1 MKINEIIKKFGGQTN
16 LANLLGIRQSAIAYW
31 VKKGSIPNK
40 WHEKIIEIAQ
50 QQGLPLTLLN
60 VDVRESSTAEYID
73 SYGNGF
79 NLSNFGEGDLS
90 NIALAPSQFIF
101 YTSTQGQVKVK
112 VFLDDETIWT
122 TQQGMAEIFDTTKQ
136 TISYHLNNIFKE
148 LELVKTATVK
158 EILTVQTEGNRSI
171 ERQLEYYNLDVI
183 ISIGYRVKSQKGVRF
198 RQWATSVLKNYIQNG
213 YVINGEKITN
223 DRFVSLENDVNILK
237 SQMNKINSKIKENSL
252 EFNQNIFFD
261 GQIYDSYSFVNDLI
275 KLAKSEIVLID
286 NYIDD
291 TVFTLFS
298 KYPNINFTIYT
309 STISKQLKLDFEK
322 YSKQYKN
329 ISLKTFKS
337 SHDRF
342 LIIDKKEIY
351 HLGASLK
358 DLGKKWFLKESA

>member
-1 MKINEIIKKFGGQTN
+1 MQ
-16 LANLLGIRQSAIAYW
+16 
-31 VKKGSIPNK
+31 
-40 WHEKIIEIAQ
+40 
-50 QQGLPLTLLN
+50 
-60 VDVRESSTAEYID
+60 
-73 SYGNGF
+73 
-79 NLSNFGEGDLS
+79 DLS
-90 NIALAPSQFIF
+90 NLVV
-101 YTSTQGQVKVK
+101 YNDGELELKVS
-112 VFLDDETIWT
+112 VDSETIWL
-122 TQQGMAEIFDTTKQ
+122 TQKQIAEVFGGTKQ
-136 TISYHLNNIFKE
+136 NISLHINNIYKEKE
-148 LELVKTATVK
+148 LDKISTVK
-158 EILTVQTEGNRSI
+158 YYLTVQKEGNREVTRNI
-171 ERQLEYYNLDVI
+171 EHYNLDMI
-183 ISIGYRVKSQKGVRF
+183 LSLGYRINSIKATKF

-213 YVINGEKITN
+213 YAINNHKITEQ
-223 DRFVSLENDVNILK
+223 RLFALENDMQFIK
-237 SQMNKINSKIKENSL
+237 SKIKNNSL

-261 GQIYDSYSFVNDLI
+261 GQIYDAYIFVNDLL
-275 KLAKSEIVLID
+275 KLAKEEVILID

-358 DLGKKWFLKESA
+358 DLGKKWFAFSKMSLNSLNLDDILHKLEV

>member
-1 MKINEIIKKFGGQTN
+1 MQ
-16 LANLLGIRQSAIAYW
+16 
-31 VKKGSIPNK
+31 
-40 WHEKIIEIAQ
+40 
-50 QQGLPLTLLN
+50 
-60 VDVRESSTAEYID
+60 
-73 SYGNGF
+73 
-79 NLSNFGEGDLS
+79 DLS
-90 NIALAPSQFIF
+90 NLVV
-101 YTSTQGQVKVK
+101 YNDGELELKVS
-112 VFLDDETIWT
+112 VDSETIWL
-122 TQQGMAEIFDTTKQ
+122 TQLQMSQLFDTSTDNVGL
-136 TISYHLNNIFKE
+136 HLKNIYLEKE
-148 LELVKTATVK
+148 LDENSTTEFFSVVRK
-158 EILTVQTEGNRSI
+158 EGNRLVKR
-171 ERQLEYYNLDVI
+171 ELKHYNLDVI
-183 ISIGYRVKSQKGVRF
+183 ICVGYRVSSLRATKF

-213 YVINGEKITN
+213 YAINNHKITEQ
-223 DRFVSLENDVNILK
+223 RLFALENDMQFIK
-237 SQMNKINSKIKENSL
+237 SKIKNNSL

-261 GQIYDSYSFVNDLI
+261 GQIYDAYIFVNDLL

-358 DLGKKWFLKESA
+358 DLGKKWFAFSKMSLNSLNLDDILDMLEV

>member
-1 MKINEIIKKFGGQTN
+1 MQ
-16 LANLLGIRQSAIAYW
+16 
-31 VKKGSIPNK
+31 
-40 WHEKIIEIAQ
+40 
-50 QQGLPLTLLN
+50 
-60 VDVRESSTAEYID
+60 
-73 SYGNGF
+73 
-79 NLSNFGEGDLS
+79 DLS
-90 NIALAPSQFIF
+90 NLVV
-101 YTSTQGQVKVK
+101 YNDGELELKVS
-112 VFLDDETIWT
+112 VDSETIWL
-122 TQQGMAEIFDTTKQ
+122 TQLQMSQLFDTSTDNVGL
-136 TISYHLNNIFKE
+136 HLKNIYLEKE
-148 LELVKTATVK
+148 LDENSTTEFFSVVRK
-158 EILTVQTEGNRSI
+158 EGNRLVKR
-171 ERQLEYYNLDVI
+171 ELKHYNLDVI
-183 ISIGYRVKSQKGVRF
+183 ICVGYRVSSLRATKF

-237 SQMNKINSKIKENSL
+237 SQINKINSKIKNNSL

-261 GQIYDSYSFVNDLI
+261 GQIYDAYIFVNDLL
-275 KLAKSEIVLID
+275 KLAKEEVILID

-358 DLGKKWFLKESA
+358 DLGKKWFAFSKMSFDIDLIFNRLK

>member
-1 MKINEIIKKFGGQTN
+1 MQ
-16 LANLLGIRQSAIAYW
+16 
-31 VKKGSIPNK
+31 
-40 WHEKIIEIAQ
+40 
-50 QQGLPLTLLN
+50 
-60 VDVRESSTAEYID
+60 
-73 SYGNGF
+73 
-79 NLSNFGEGDLS
+79 DLS
-90 NIALAPSQFIF
+90 NLVV
-101 YTSTQGQVKVK
+101 YNDGELELKVS
-112 VFLDDETIWT
+112 VDSETIWL
-122 TQQGMAEIFDTTKQ
+122 TQLQMSQLFDTSTDNVGL
-136 TISYHLNNIFKE
+136 HLKNIYLEKE
-148 LELVKTATVK
+148 LDENSTTEFFSVVRK
-158 EILTVQTEGNRSI
+158 EGNRLVKR
-171 ERQLEYYNLDVI
+171 ELKHYNLDVI
-183 ISIGYRVKSQKGVRF
+183 ICVGYRVSSLRATKF

-213 YVINGEKITN
+213 YAINNHKITEQ
-223 DRFVSLENDVNILK
+223 RLFALENDMQFIK
-237 SQMNKINSKIKENSL
+237 SKIKNNSL

-261 GQIYDSYSFVNDLI
+261 GQIYDAYSFVNDLL
-275 KLAKSEIVLID
+275 KLAKEEVILID

-358 DLGKKWFLKESA
+358 DLGKKWFAFSKMSLNSLNLDDILNKLEVYKKAFDKL

>member
-1 MKINEIIKKFGGQTN
+1 MQ
-16 LANLLGIRQSAIAYW
+16 
-31 VKKGSIPNK
+31 
-40 WHEKIIEIAQ
+40 
-50 QQGLPLTLLN
+50 
-60 VDVRESSTAEYID
+60 
-73 SYGNGF
+73 
-79 NLSNFGEGDLS
+79 DLS
-90 NIALAPSQFIF
+90 NLVV
-101 YTSTQGQVKVK
+101 YNDGELELKVS
-112 VFLDDETIWT
+112 VDSETIWL
-122 TQQGMAEIFDTTKQ
+122 TQKQIAEVFGVNIPA
-136 TISYHLNNIFKE
+136 ISKHIKNIYKDNELNEFSTVSI
-148 LELVKTATVK
+148 LE
-158 EILTVQTEGNRSI
+158 IVQKEGNRNIVRNI
-171 ERQLEYYNLDVI
+171 EHYNLDIVL
-183 ISIGYRVKSQKGVRF
+183 SVGYRTNSVKAIKF

-237 SQMNKINSKIKENSL
+237 SQIKKINSKIKENSL

-261 GQIYDSYSFVNDLI
+261 GQIYDAYSFVNDLL
-275 KLAKSEIVLID
+275 KLAKEEVILID

-358 DLGKKWFLKESA
+358 DLGKKWFAFSKMSLNSLNLDDILHKLEV